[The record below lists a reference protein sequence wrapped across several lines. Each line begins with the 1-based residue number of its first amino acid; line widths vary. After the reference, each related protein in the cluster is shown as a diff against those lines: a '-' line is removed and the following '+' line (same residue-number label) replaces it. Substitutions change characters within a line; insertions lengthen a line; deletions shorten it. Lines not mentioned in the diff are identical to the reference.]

1 LLVWSHRAPSTGPRP
16 GSRFAGKSG
25 TRIFLF
31 RAHPGS
37 DRRVSW
43 RRYEGLLALLSHEFG
58 ADAVHYFFET
68 RRLIEDC
75 RLAPVIYCDIDSAAG
90 KTDSTLKVGH
100 AAIQVATAVA
110 AQQPFHGLR
119 VFSPAFFLRVD
130 GDMQVPNA
138 DD

>member
-1 LLVWSHRAPSTGPRP
+1 MSVETLRRRS
-16 GSRFAGKSG
+16 GSLRFPLC
-25 TRIFLF
+25 R
-31 RAHPGS
+31 
-37 DRRVSW
+37 
-43 RRYEGLLALLSHEFG
+43 HESVANPFH
-58 ADAVHYFFET
+58 DFFET

-75 RLAPVIYCDIDSAAG
+75 RLAPVIHCDIDSAAG

-138 DD
+138 DDLDIRKE